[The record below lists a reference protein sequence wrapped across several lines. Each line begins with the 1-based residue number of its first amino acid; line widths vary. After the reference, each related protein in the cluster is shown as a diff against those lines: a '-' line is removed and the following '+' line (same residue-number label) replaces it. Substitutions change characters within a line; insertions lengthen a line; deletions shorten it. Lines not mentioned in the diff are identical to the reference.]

1 MMKSIWRSQPS
12 RLISVLVLL
21 LFVFDFSKTNAL
33 QGQQIVVIPLPGALY
48 VATNP
53 LSHRVYVS
61 GDLKLYV
68 IDGQTGAII
77 DSVALNVSIFSL
89 AVNYDTNR
97 IYVAAMTLEATQEAE
112 IVVIDGSD
120 NSILTSIPVGAFPGN
135 LLLGI
140 TVDPSTNRIYV
151 TDVLAE
157 EILMIDGVTNTIAA
171 SVPIA
176 DLADSIEVN
185 PVTRRLY
192 ATDVPGLLW
201 VLDADTLAVLDTVT
215 LPISTGGRIVVN
227 SFTNR
232 IYVSS
237 ALGYSTAFVV
247 IDGETDEIV
256 TTFTMDS
263 VTNGIALDSATN
275 RIYLV
280 NNGLYENTG
289 TLLIVDGNTNQIV
302 ETHPVGTDPFDVDV
316 DPTTSRVYVINATG
330 SSALGSA
337 LVAAG
342 RPNTGLSDT
351 GSYKPLA
358 SIDYDALILF
368 QDVRPALIAPRR
380 NYFTTPTPTLTWNR
394 VSWAT
399 EYEVQVDSAP
409 TFTTP
414 LSFTAVVPS
423 NTLEVTTTVLPDGTY
438 YWRVRAKKPDG
449 TWGGWS
455 AVDSFA
461 VDAP

>member
-1 MMKSIWRSQPS
+1 MTCPKSVQFFNRRTRIYAAASLEPK
-12 RLISVLVLL
+12 I
-21 LFVFDFSKTNAL
+21 
-33 QGQQIVVIPLPGALY
+33 I
-48 VATNP
+48 
-53 LSHRVYVS
+53 
-61 GDLKLYV
+61 V
-68 IDGQTGAII
+68 IDGA
-77 DSVALNVSIFSL
+77 
-89 AVNYDTNR
+89 
-97 IYVAAMTLEATQEAE
+97 
-112 IVVIDGSD
+112 D
-120 NSILTSIPVGAFPGN
+120 NSILTSVPVGGLPI
-135 LLLGI
+135 GI

-151 TDVLAE
+151 TDLVAE
-157 EILMIDGVTNTIAA
+157 EILVIDGVTDTIAA

-176 DLADSIEVN
+176 NPQDSIEIN

-192 ATDVPGLLW
+192 VTDGTGLLS
-201 VLDADTLAVLDTVT
+201 VLDADTLAVIDTIT
-215 LPISTGGRIVVN
+215 LPIAAAGRIAVN

-232 IYVSS
+232 IYVSN

-247 IDGETDEIV
+247 IDGKTNEIV
-256 TTFTMDS
+256 TTFLMDS
-263 VTNGIALDSATN
+263 VTNGIALNSATN

-302 ETHPVGTDPFDVDV
+302 ETHPVGTDPYDVDV
-316 DPTTSRVYVINATG
+316 DPTTSRVYVINYTG

-342 RPNTGLSDT
+342 RPNTGLSRT
-351 GSYKPLA
+351 GSYEPLA
-358 SIDYDALILF
+358 SISYDALIVF
-368 QDVRPALIAPRR
+368 QDVHPALIAPRR

>member
-1 MMKSIWRSQPS
+1 MKSIWRSQPS

-21 LFVFDFSKTNAL
+21 LFVFDFNKTNAL
-33 QGQQIVVIPLPGALY
+33 QGEQIAVIPLPGALC

-53 LSHRVYVS
+53 LSHRVYVG

-68 IDGQTGAII
+68 IDGQTGVII
-77 DSVALNVSIFSL
+77 DSVALNVNIFSL
-89 AVNYDTNR
+89 AVNHDTNR
-97 IYVAAMTLEATQEAE
+97 IYVAAMTLGATQEAE
-112 IVVIDGSD
+112 IIVIDGSD
-120 NSILTSIPVGAFPGN
+120 NSILTSIPVGGFPRN

-151 TDVLAE
+151 TDILAE
-157 EILMIDGVTNTIAA
+157 EILVIDGVTDTIAA

-176 DLADSIEVN
+176 NPQDSIEIN

-192 ATDVPGLLW
+192 VTDGAGLLS
-201 VLDADTLAVLDTVT
+201 VLDADTLAVIDTIT
-215 LPISTGGRIVVN
+215 LPIAAAGRIAVN

-232 IYVSS
+232 IYVSN

-263 VTNGIALDSATN
+263 VTNGIALNSATN

-302 ETHPVGTDPFDVDV
+302 ETHPVGTDPYDVDA
-316 DPTTSRVYVINATG
+316 DPITSRVYVINYTG

-342 RPNTGLSDT
+342 SRNTGFSGT
-351 GSYKPLA
+351 GSYELLS
-358 SIDYDALILF
+358 SINYDALIAF
-368 QDVRPALIAPRR
+368 QDVRPALIAPKR

-414 LSFTAVVPS
+414 LSFTAVVSS
-423 NTLEVTTTVLPDGTY
+423 NTLEVPTTVLPDGTY